1 MSKNIEMDTWQN
13 IKLTI
18 GVLAKRVIWTLS
30 KISLEGKVSFDK
42 LAPFSSDEIRD
53 LMTASTKE

>member
-1 MSKNIEMDTWQN
+1 MDTWQN
-13 IKLTI
+13 IELTI

-30 KISLEGKVSFDK
+30 KISPEGKVSFDK